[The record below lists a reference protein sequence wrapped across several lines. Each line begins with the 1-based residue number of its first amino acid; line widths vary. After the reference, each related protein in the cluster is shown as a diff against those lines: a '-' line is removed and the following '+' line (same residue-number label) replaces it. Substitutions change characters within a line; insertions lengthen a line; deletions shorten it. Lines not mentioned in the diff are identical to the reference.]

1 MEEGLSVKVLHIGD
15 YDYEP
20 KSSEKI
26 IKFMSENNLQKIG
39 ETRREIYLSDARK
52 VANFIF
58 EICYFSLLIYIT

>member
-1 MEEGLSVKVLHIGD
+1 
-15 YDYEP
+15 
-20 KSSEKI
+20 
-26 IKFMSENNLQKIG
+26 MSENNLQKIG